1 MPLGAWGT
9 ALAGARCTTCS
20 GSLRLSERE
29 IGTSPGWEQPCAFRS
44 TPTACSGPVSS
55 SGGRCRG
62 VETAEL
68 LTSEL
73 ATNAIVHGHTA
84 FDVEVTLSDGTIRV
98 TVTDLSEHLPVL
110 LSPGLSDVHGRG
122 LLILDQMADRWGTYG
137 TGTGKQVWFDL
148 RALD

>member
-1 MPLGAWGT
+1 MRFPQHTDSVFRARQFVRGA
-9 ALAGARCTTCS
+9 L
-20 GSLRLSERE
+20 
-29 IGTSPGWEQPCAFRS
+29 PGLPED
-44 TPTACSGPVSS
+44 T
-55 SGGRCRG
+55 

-110 LSPGLSDVHGRG
+110 LSPWLSDVHGRG
-122 LLILDQMADRWGTYG
+122 LLILDQLADRWGTYG
-137 TGTGKQVWFDL
+137 TGTGKKVWFDL